1 MRVIIADDELL
12 LRQGLRWVLE
22 RMGAE
27 IVAEIDDA
35 DDVVAATTQLRP
47 DILITDIRMPPTM
60 RDDGLQAA
68 LRVRAQHPE
77 IGVLVLSQH
86 VRREYAEEL
95 LAVTDARAAGGV
107 GYLLK
112 QRVADVD
119 EFADA
124 VAAVRSG
131 GTVLD
136 PDVAEIMTSR
146 ARRRSTTVLT
156 PRQHEVIALVSRG
169 YSNARIAAALSLTE
183 RAVVKHIGRIYD
195 ALSLPEDLEINRR
208 VVAVTRYLTDGAG

>member
-1 MRVIIADDELL
+1 MIIADDELL

-22 RMGAE
+22 RVGVE
-27 IVAEIDDA
+27 VVAELDDA
-35 DDVVAATTQLRP
+35 DSIVETTARLLP
-47 DILITDIRMPPTM
+47 DILITDIRMPPAM

-68 LRVRAQHPE
+68 LRVRAGHP
-77 IGVLVLSQH
+77 GVGVMVLSQH

-95 LAVTDARAAGGV
+95 LAVTNVPAAGGV

-119 EFADA
+119 EFAEA
-124 VAAVRSG
+124 VAAVHSG

-136 PDVAEIMTSR
+136 PDVAEIMASR
-146 ARRRSTTVLT
+146 ARRLGASELT

-169 YSNARIAAALSLTE
+169 YSNARIAAVLTLTE
-183 RAVVKHIGRIYD
+183 RAVVKHISRIYE
-195 ALSLPEDLEINRR
+195 ALALPEDIEINRR
-208 VVAVTRYLTDGAG
+208 VVAVTRYLTDGVG